1 MTESPMFE
9 ACPLECGS
17 ALEIT
22 SINLPEGNLKR
33 CPSCGQLLSA
43 CTQSRYDE
51 SMQEFDVPEGTLP
64 SEQDRKRLQE
74 RVGNNLKQAA
84 SILGKPASEL
94 RLLDTGCSSGALL
107 HVASDIGFQVSG
119 VEPATQAAATAKEAG
134 FDVFNGLLSEARYPD
149 NSFDIV
155 TLYEVIEHLTGPLEL
170 VREVYRI
177 LRPGGLFLI
186 GTGNADSW
194 TVSALGSK
202 WSYFSI
208 EGHGGHISFFTPASI
223 RLLAEKSGFLVEDIQ
238 AKRVCLAE
246 RNSEPAISYRFK
258 KLFAELMAL
267 PARWLNKGHDM
278 FVILRRPDSA

>member
-1 MTESPMFE
+1 MTESPLFE
-9 ACPLECGS
+9 ACPLECG
-17 ALEIT
+17 AELETT

-33 CPSCGQLLSA
+33 CTSCGQLLSA
-43 CTQSRYDE
+43 CTASRYDE

-64 SEQDRKRLQE
+64 SEQNVKRLHK

-84 SILGKPASEL
+84 AILGQPASAL
-94 RLLDTGCSSGALL
+94 RLLDTGCSSGSLL
-107 HVASDIGFQVSG
+107 HVASEIGFNVAG
-119 VEPATQAAATAKEAG
+119 VEPAPQAAATAQKAG
-134 FDVFNGLLSEARYPD
+134 FDVFNGLLHEAQYPD

-155 TLYEVIEHLTGPLEL
+155 TLYEVIEHLTNPLEL

-177 LRPGGLFLI
+177 LKPGGLFLI

-194 TVSALGSK
+194 SVDALGSN

-223 RLLAEKSGFLVEDIQ
+223 RLLAEKTGFLVEDIQ
-238 AKRVCLAE
+238 TKRICLAE
-246 RNSEPAISYRFK
+246 RGSTSAVSYRFK

-278 FVILRRPDSA
+278 FIILRKPDSV